1 MKYYVCSPM
10 GRTGSKRI
18 MNGIQDAQASSNQKM
33 YIHPIKSDLTPSPS
47 RNLLDGFQVI
57 TEVKDKGSQSKGY
70 TDDDAITLM
79 DTWKT
84 PIVCH
89 SHNPTLLPTD
99 SNDWTFILST
109 RRKKIDIAFSIIMGW
124 KTKSFDPSH
133 PVDPSFK
140 AFNADIDVVKTL
152 LKHTHILENLFIE
165 RVIKLTGDVPKTIF
179 VEDTWEILEEK
190 IGIELPNKK
199 LDTST
204 ISSHRAD
211 KYMLNYQEII
221 DTVNWK

>member
-18 MNGIQDAQASSNQKM
+18 MNGIRHAQKSNNQKM
-33 YIHPIKSDLTPSPS
+33 YIPPIQSGLNPTTRKD
-47 RNLLDGFQVI
+47 LLDGFQII
-57 TEVKDKGSQSKGY
+57 TELKGEVSQSKGY
-70 TDDDAITLM
+70 TDDAAINLM
-79 DTWKT
+79 DTWTT

-89 SHNPTLLPTD
+89 SHNPTILPTD

-109 RRKKIDIAFSIIMGW
+109 RRKKIDIALSIIMGW

-140 AFNADIDVVKTL
+140 PFNADIDVVKTL
-152 LKHTHILENLFIE
+152 LKYTHILENLFRT

-179 VEDTWEILEEK
+179 VEDTWEMLEQK
-190 IGIELPNKK
+190 IGITLNHKEHDKA
-199 LDTST
+199 T
-204 ISSHRAD
+204 ISTHRAD
-211 KYMLNYQEII
+211 KYIINYQEII
-221 DTVNWK
+221 DTVK